1 MGVMV
6 NMEAT
11 KVLIVEDQPFF
22 QEMLERS
29 LSAEAGIEVVG
40 VTHDGELAVQLAEVL
55 EPDAVLM
62 DIELQGE
69 MDGIEAALNIKKHRP
84 KTGIVILSAHRD
96 RRFVTSLPIYENPGW
111 AYLLKQTVADV
122 ATVVRAIQG
131 SMNGMIIIDPS
142 VVKGLRPREGSVL
155 EQLTNR
161 QREVLE
167 LIAQGYNNAGIAE
180 RLALAEK
187 SVETYIN
194 AIYQELELS
203 GAEAVHA
210 RVRATIL
217 YLNESQSR

>member
-1 MGVMV
+1 
-6 NMEAT
+6 MEAT
-11 KVLIVEDQPFF
+11 KVLIVEDQLFF

-29 LSAEAGIEVVG
+29 LSIEAGIEVVG
-40 VTHDGELAVQLAEVL
+40 VTDDGEYAVQLAEVL

-62 DIELQGE
+62 DIELQGD

-84 KTGIVILSAHRD
+84 KTGIVILSVHRD
-96 RRFVTSLPIYENPGW
+96 RRFVTSQPIYEVPGW
-111 AYLLKQTVADV
+111 AYLLKQTVPDV

-131 SMNGMIIIDPS
+131 SMNGMLMIDPS
-142 VVKGLRPREGSVL
+142 VVEGLRPREGSIL
-155 EQLTNR
+155 ERLTNR

-167 LIAQGYNNAGIAE
+167 LIAQGYNNAWIAK

-194 AIYQELELS
+194 VIYQELELS
-203 GAEAVHA
+203 GVEDVHGP
-210 RVRATIL
+210 VRATIL

>member
-1 MGVMV
+1 MMA
-6 NMEAT
+6 NS
-11 KVLIVEDQPFF
+11 QCNSP
-22 QEMLERS
+22 RC
-29 LSAEAGIEVVG
+29 
-40 VTHDGELAVQLAEVL
+40 L
-55 EPDAVLM
+55 EPDPVLM

-217 YLNESQSR
+217 YLNESQSPSRVPGSGVTRVEGLDEERPPRDP